1 MKSGIIITWSLREI
15 DFPEFGNLAEFAE
28 HWLLVLEALD
38 NPLDSVVIHYGSIRS
53 QHEQESYSIE
63 TLRDALERS
72 GRELRNIRYPWVDV
86 GDHSI
91 YYVDPN
97 SIIGIDGNL
106 KSHVKLVLDAFC
118 EEKYESMLHNC
129 QDFIVILARISGN
142 MSLKTQM
149 DRFYSII

>member
-1 MKSGIIITWSLREI
+1 METGIIITWSLREI

-28 HWLLVLEALD
+28 HWLLVLEASHE
-38 NPLDSVVIHYGSIRS
+38 PLDSIVIHYGSIGV
-53 QHEQESYSIE
+53 QHGQESYRIE

-72 GRELRNIRYPWVDV
+72 GRDLRDIRHPWVDG
-86 GDHSI
+86 GDDSI
-91 YYVDPN
+91 YYLNID

-106 KSHVKLVLDAFC
+106 KTNVKLVLDAFC

-129 QDFIVILARISGN
+129 QDFIVILSRISGN
-142 MSLKTQM
+142 MGIKTQM